1 MFKMDAIV
9 AGLREI
15 VDIYKVGII
24 AVAHTTKGDGGNS
37 YLNMHSAK
45 YSSSVAQKSDMIMAL
60 NAEMDDRQRPINM
73 VRTFNSLKVR
83 DGNGFKTEL
92 RFEPETFRFVAS

>member
-1 MFKMDAIV
+1 
-9 AGLREI
+9 
-15 VDIYKVGII
+15 
-24 AVAHTTKGDGGNS
+24 
-37 YLNMHSAK
+37 
-45 YSSSVAQKSDMIMAL
+45 MILAL

-92 RFEPETFRFVAS
+92 LFKPETFRFEE